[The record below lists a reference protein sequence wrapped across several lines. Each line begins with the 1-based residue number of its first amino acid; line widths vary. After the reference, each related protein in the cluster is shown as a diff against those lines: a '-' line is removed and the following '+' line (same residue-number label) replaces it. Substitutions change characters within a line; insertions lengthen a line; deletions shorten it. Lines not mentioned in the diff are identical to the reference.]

1 MKEDK
6 PTIRPIIPI
15 IRNGNATKDESRPF
29 IPTVDIPP
37 TSPQLFI
44 SNPIIN
50 DIIEINEI
58 NPLKNKPSDHP
69 KINLDSFSL
78 VIIITTH
85 LIDGRHSLF

>member
-1 MKEDK
+1 MKEGK
-6 PTIRPIIPI
+6 PIIRPIIPI
-15 IRNGNATKDESRPF
+15 IRNGIAKKNESRPF
-29 IPTVDIPP
+29 IPTVDISP
-37 TSPQLFI
+37 TTPQLFI

-58 NPLKNKPSDHP
+58 NPLKNKPSVP